1 MSGKEETMAYST
13 VEYTEVFAWSE
24 TLLSYAVS
32 TDNGK
37 TWSTLTDDEAREWYE
52 KYHNIKTTNY

>member
-1 MSGKEETMAYST
+1 MAYSQ